1 MKWYVINC
9 VNTKEV
15 KVKEAIEKVIEMDK
29 HEKSVAQVLV
39 PREKYFQV
47 RQGKKIKAERN
58 FYPGYVFIECD
69 INGELMRSIQ
79 SVKGVSG
86 FLKNNGIALSMPKRD
101 VENMLKKA
109 GEKDLITDEVNLTD
123 MYKIGQ
129 SVTVIDGPFSTF
141 QGSIIEL
148 NNSKKLVKVEVSI
161 FSRKTPV
168 DLNIEQISID

>member
-15 KVKEAIEKVIEMDK
+15 KIRESIEKTIEMDGHK
-29 HEKSVAQVLV
+29 KSVSQVLV

-58 FYPGYVFIECD
+58 FYPGYIFIECD

-109 GEKDLITDEVNLTD
+109 GEKDLVTDEINLSD

-129 SVTVIDGPFSTF
+129 SVTVIDGPFSSF
-141 QGSIIEL
+141 HGNIIEI
-148 NNSKKLVKVEVSI
+148 NNSKKSVKVEVSI

-168 DLNIEQISID
+168 DLNIDQITID